1 VKTKFSKSFTT
12 YFFPVGEDVQQVV
25 LDWVSYLRE
34 AKLWGNEDPLFPATG
49 IAIGEDGAFRAA
61 GLGREPWATAQPIRD
76 IFRRAFEAAGLPY
89 FNPHSVRNTL
99 VQLGELRCQSPEEF
113 KAWSQN
119 LGHDGVLTTFTSYGH
134 VASGRQGEII
144 RRLAE
149 PRGSD
154 VSRLAQEIAK
164 AIQRA

>member
-1 VKTKFSKSFTT
+1 MT
-12 YFFPVGEDVQQVV
+12 FFPVPVKASV
-25 LDWVSYLRE
+25 YLHHD
-34 AKLWGNEDPLFPATG
+34 L
-49 IAIGEDGAFRAA
+49 
-61 GLGREPWATAQPIRD
+61 
-76 IFRRAFEAAGLPY
+76 

-99 VQLGELRCQSPEEF
+99 VQLGELRCESPEEF
-113 KAWSQN
+113 KAWSRN
-119 LGHDGVLTTFTSYGH
+119 LGHDGVLTTFTSYGQ
-134 VASGRQGEII
+134 VASGRQGQII